1 MRFVTRTLL
10 LPLVL
15 AGLLSGCSDQRSDLT
30 PFAQSTIVGVG
41 YEIYKARVE
50 RRLGMTCNL
59 ENIVIEGSYC
69 VSNYKPTDR
78 QEVFCFKTLGG
89 VDCYAE
95 PDPYSL
101 EGRQL
106 PGPPRALADPRM
118 PMTPPGRRPEP
129 QLATMPYEIPGS
141 MPTYPDSAPP
151 PAAQPQPPL
160 LMGPSPATGI
170 IITEPAPDPATRPM

>member
-1 MRFVTRTLL
+1 MRFAIQSLL
-10 LPLVL
+10 LPILL
-15 AGLLSGCSDQRSDLT
+15 AGLLSACSDQRGDLT
-30 PFAQSTIVGVG
+30 PATQSGIVSVG

-69 VSNYKPTDR
+69 VSNFKPTDR

-118 PMTPPGRRPEP
+118 PMTPPGRRAEP
-129 QLATMPYEIPGS
+129 QLATMPYDAPGS
-141 MPTYPDSAPP
+141 TASYPDSQPEHQPLPASRPLPP
-151 PAAQPQPPL
+151 G
-160 LMGPSPATGI
+160 MI
-170 IITEPAPDPATRPM
+170 IVEPAPDPVTKPM

>member
-1 MRFVTRTLL
+1 MRYAIQSVL
-10 LPLVL
+10 LPMLL
-15 AGLLSGCSDQRSDLT
+15 AGLLSACSDQRGDLT
-30 PFAQSTIVGVG
+30 PAAQSGIASVG

-50 RRLGMTCNL
+50 KRLGMTCNL
-59 ENIVIEGSYC
+59 ENIIVEGSYC
-69 VSNYKPTDR
+69 VSNFKPTDR

-118 PMTPPGRRPEP
+118 PMTPPGRRAEP
-129 QLATMPYEIPGS
+129 QLATMPYSAPGS
-141 MPTYPDSAPP
+141 TPSYPDSQPEHQPLPP
-151 PAAQPQPPL
+151 SRPLPPGV
-160 LMGPSPATGI
+160 MMV
-170 IITEPAPDPATRPM
+170 EPAPDPAAKPM